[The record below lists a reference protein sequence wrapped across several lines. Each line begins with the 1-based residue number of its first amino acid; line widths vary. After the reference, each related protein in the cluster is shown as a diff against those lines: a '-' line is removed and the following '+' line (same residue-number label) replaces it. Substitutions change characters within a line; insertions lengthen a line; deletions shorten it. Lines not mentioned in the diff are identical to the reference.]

1 MDIDVII
8 VLLLLLG
15 AMAAYVPV
23 YISLFFTGLLGFVFF
38 APETQ
43 TLMLVQGFFKSMDNF
58 ALVVVLFFILCGN
71 IMTAGSIVEK
81 LIKVVNSLVSWLP
94 GGLGMAGCL
103 GCGLFGAISG
113 STVATVVA
121 LGGFMIPALIRN
133 GYSEKYAVGLMTT
146 SPNLGI
152 IIPPSI
158 SMILYCMIT
167 NVSLQ
172 GLFLTGFVPGVLIM
186 ALVCVFSYWTYRDST
201 TVVRMP
207 VPNLREVL
215 AVFRE
220 GFWALMLPVIIFVGT
235 FSGMFTANEAAVVAC
250 VYAFIVELLIHRTM
264 KFRDVKKV
272 VVNSAVTS
280 ATLLIIVAGATC
292 FGRYLTFENV
302 PAKIAETLRHP
313 DHRPGAD
320 PAAADLQHRLH
331 ALRAADDG
339 EPGDRL
345 LHPARG
351 GEHVHRRCHRQQEYP
366 FCHPGRD
373 ALSDHSAG
381 RAFRDDL
388 LSGPGAV
395 AAQGHGLL
403 GGDRH
408 ELPGVVAGCRRAA
421 ALRPAANISSSDRSA
436 PRSCGWS
443 RDGFNRGG

>member
-8 VLLLLLG
+8 ILLLLLG
-15 AMAAYVPV
+15 AMAAYIPV
-23 YISLFFTGLLGFVFF
+23 YMALFFTGLLGFVFF

-81 LIKVVNSLVSWLP
+81 LIKFVNALVSWLP

-121 LGGFMIPALIRN
+121 LGGFMIPALMRK
-133 GYSEKYAVGLMTT
+133 GYPENYSVGLMTT

-186 ALVCVFSYWTYRDST
+186 AMTCLYTYLLFRSG
-201 TVVRMP
+201 TVVQQLP
-207 VPNLREVL
+207 FPGLNEILSVL
-215 AVFRE
+215 KE
-220 GFWALMLPVIIFVGT
+220 CFWSLMLPVIIFVGT

-250 VYAFIVELLIHRTM
+250 VYAFIVELFIHRTM

-302 PAKIAETLRHP
+302 PAKIAEAVIGNITSPLMFLIMINLFLLGVGMFMDVISATLIIGP
-313 DHRPGAD
+313 VLIP
-320 PAAADLQHRLH
+320 
-331 ALRAADDG
+331 
-339 EPGDRL
+339 L
-345 LHPARG
+345 LPTFGVDFMH
-351 GEHVHRRCHRQQEYP
+351 
-366 FCHPGRD
+366 F
-373 ALSDHSAG
+373 
-381 RAFRDDL
+381 
-388 LSGPGAV
+388 
-395 AAQGHGLL
+395 GLL
-403 GGDRH
+403 MTVNLAIGYCTPPVGVSMYIAGAIANKNIIFVTRAVIPFLLIQLAVLLMMTYFPDMVLW
-408 ELPGVVAGCRRAA
+408 LPKAMGFWEEIDSSIP
-421 ALRPAANISSSDRSA
+421 AL
-436 PRSCGWS
+436 
-443 RDGFNRGG
+443 